1 MSRWRAALL
10 LPLVA
15 AGCRSVETV
24 TSETVRW
31 KTDTVVV
38 ADWRRDT
45 VKIIDSGDTVRVFET
60 RWRDRVMWRSA
71 AAADTVVKTVEVKSP
86 RKEAERRRP
95 MWWLWLLV
103 GAGCGVAAPFV
114 LKIIMK
120 AK

>member
-1 MSRWRAALL
+1 MRRWRAALL

-38 ADWRRDT
+38 VDWRRDT
-45 VKIIDSGDTVRVFET
+45 VEIIDSGDTVRVVET
-60 RWRDRVMWRSA
+60 RWRDRVLWRS
-71 AAADTVVKTVEVKSP
+71 AADTVVKTVEVKSP
-86 RKEAERRRP
+86 RKEAERKRP

-114 LKIIMK
+114 WKIIMK